1 MHCGFADPRFGTGLP
16 SNALMDRF
24 VSRYSLRS
32 RGKHGEQAA
41 VLILAEIQLHHFNE
55 PVPLTDYV
63 ECADRN
69 FDNELFQGLGGR
81 MDILLVDD
89 SKTMRGIVQR
99 AIRQAGFR
107 GLSVGEA
114 ENGAQGLEKLLTEK
128 PKLILSDW
136 NMPEMSGIEFLVQ
149 VRASANKVPFGFI
162 TSEASAAIRQ
172 LAMESGANF
181 LITKPFSPEDVQEAL
196 TPILGKS

>member
-1 MHCGFADPRFGTGLP
+1 
-16 SNALMDRF
+16 
-24 VSRYSLRS
+24 
-32 RGKHGEQAA
+32 
-41 VLILAEIQLHHFNE
+41 
-55 PVPLTDYV
+55 
-63 ECADRN
+63 
-69 FDNELFQGLGGR
+69 

-114 ENGAQGLEKLLTEK
+114 ENGVQGLEKLRTEK

-149 VRASANKVPFGFI
+149 VRASENKVPFGFI
-162 TSEASAAIRQ
+162 TSEASATIKQ
-172 LAMESGANF
+172 LAMDSGANF

>member
-1 MHCGFADPRFGTGLP
+1 M
-16 SNALMDRF
+16 
-24 VSRYSLRS
+24 
-32 RGKHGEQAA
+32 
-41 VLILAEIQLHHFNE
+41 
-55 PVPLTDYV
+55 PLTYSV
-63 ECADRN
+63 NAADRKLE
-69 FDNELFQGLGGR
+69 NELLQRLGGR

-114 ENGAQGLEKLLTEK
+114 ENGVQGLEKLRTEK
-128 PKLILSDW
+128 PKLVLSDW

-149 VRASANKVPFGFI
+149 VRASENKVPFGFI
-162 TSEASAAIRQ
+162 TSEASAAIKQ
-172 LAMESGANF
+172 LAMDSGASF